1 MVSEE
6 MDLKDQFTKGIE
18 LKQIERSIIKTYRKH
33 IWARFIQGINEF
45 ELLEDGDRVAVA
57 ISGGKDSLLLA
68 KCMQEV
74 AKYGRQDIE
83 LEFLAMDPGYRPEIR
98 RLLEMNCEHLGIP
111 VKIFDSDVFEVA
123 DKLAQDNPCYMCAR
137 MRRGFLYGKAEEL
150 GCNKLALG
158 HHFNDVIETIMLN
171 VLCSANYMTMMPKL
185 RADNFENME
194 IIRPLYYV
202 REKDIIRWM
211 NNTELSPLDCA
222 CTVAAKDLGSKR
234 QEIKELI
241 EELGESFADV
251 DMSIFR
257 SAQNVNLNGII
268 GWEKDREKHSFLEE
282 Y

>member
-1 MVSEE
+1 MES
-6 MDLKDQFTKGIE
+6 QFNKGIE
-18 LKQIERSIIKTYRKH
+18 LKKIERSIIKTYRKH
-33 IWARFIQGINEF
+33 IWARFIQSINEF
-45 ELLEDGDRVAVA
+45 ELLQDGDRIAVA
-57 ISGGKDSLLLA
+57 ISGGKDSLILA

-74 AKYGRQDIE
+74 ANYGKQDIE

-98 RLLEMNCEHLGIP
+98 ELLEKNCEHLGIQ

-158 HHFNDVIETIMLN
+158 HHFNDVIETTMLN
-171 VLCSANYMTMMPKL
+171 VLCSANFMTMMPKL
-185 RADNFENME
+185 KADNFEDME

-202 REKDIIRWM
+202 KEKDIIRWM
-211 NNTELSPLDCA
+211 NNTKLTPLDCA
-222 CTVAAKDLGSKR
+222 CTVSAKEIGSKR
-234 QEIKELI
+234 EEIKQLI
-241 EELGESFADV
+241 QKLGETFADV

-257 SAQNVNLNGII
+257 SAQNVNMDRII
-268 GWEKDREKHSFLEE
+268 GWEKDREKHSFLDE